1 MLKTSIRKQDED
13 LHFHEAYVL
22 GMEKVQAINNNHN
35 KLVNYNMSEDDQC
48 YIKKLKLKQQIGL
61 KC

>member
-1 MLKTSIRKQDED
+1 MLKISIRKQDED
-13 LHFHEAYVL
+13 LHFQDAYVV
-22 GMEKVQAINNNHN
+22 GREKIQAINNNHN

-48 YIKKLKLKQQIGL
+48 YIKKLKLKQQMGL

>member
-22 GMEKVQAINNNHN
+22 GMEKEV
-35 KLVNYNMSEDDQC
+35 K
-48 YIKKLKLKQQIGL
+48 IKTADRIKMLMGYLLAVSSWVII
-61 KC
+61 